1 MSPTDANERI
11 LHPPNAQEPA
21 FDGAR
26 SSPESSNAVDHSES
40 PPPEGVALLAHNLAL
55 DAIQVVYPLGTAL
68 GTLTLLVCGGFVPV
82 LRRWLADD
90 LSLSDFHAV
99 VATLGGAWPRIDS
112 SHPDSDL
119 GPVIT
124 PLDASGLCAEVTDIS
139 RRMGTRPPAEIRVTY
154 LPCCAVMASG
164 RRKRALVVGLPLL
177 SVLTRSEL
185 RAVLAHELAHWA
197 KDDAGRTARATR
209 FVDGLARVLE
219 ADSGPQ
225 KRRVSWSPL
234 NLWARA
240 CLSLSR
246 HWLAPIA
253 RGLETRADRASAAL
267 AGGDAAAS
275 ALVKVAFVQPVFR
288 EVLAYYSPEQDGAP
302 NVFAYFRTF
311 WHRLPESVITSLRH
325 GVLSDRRAP
334 VDPAHPALLDRMVSL
349 QNHAG
354 RPVNHCEPA
363 TTVVGDL
370 EGLEQKLHDWL
381 FTSSRLDH
389 SVFHRAGT

>member
-1 MSPTDANERI
+1 
-11 LHPPNAQEPA
+11 
-21 FDGAR
+21 
-26 SSPESSNAVDHSES
+26 
-40 PPPEGVALLAHNLAL
+40 
-55 DAIQVVYPLGTAL
+55 
-68 GTLTLLVCGGFVPV
+68 
-82 LRRWLADD
+82 
-90 LSLSDFHAV
+90 
-99 VATLGGAWPRIDS
+99 
-112 SHPDSDL
+112 
-119 GPVIT
+119 
-124 PLDASGLCAEVTDIS
+124 
-139 RRMGTRPPAEIRVTY
+139 
-154 LPCCAVMASG
+154 
-164 RRKRALVVGLPLL
+164 
-177 SVLTRSEL
+177 
-185 RAVLAHELAHWA
+185 
-197 KDDAGRTARATR
+197 
-209 FVDGLARVLE
+209 
-219 ADSGPQ
+219 
-225 KRRVSWSPL
+225 
-234 NLWARA
+234 
-240 CLSLSR
+240 LSR

-381 FTSSRLDH
+381 FTSSHLDH
-389 SVFHRAGT
+389 SVFHKAGT